1 MLSSLTIIIAIT
13 VLVSLLSFNDKSI
26 MYRLWFNAYQVNHR
40 KQYYRF
46 FTHGLVHADWMHLL
60 VNMFVLWS
68 FGTALQNDFAYHLG
82 VNGSFNFLM
91 LYVTAIP
98 LASVYSFY
106 KHKND
111 PNYNALGASGAV
123 SAVLFAS
130 VFFDP
135 WNLLLLF
142 GIVPVPGILFAVGYL
157 YYTIKMAQKGTDNIG
172 HDAHLWGAV
181 YGFIFPILIEPKAIT
196 IFFDKLLSFS
206 F

>member
-1 MLSSLTIIIAIT
+1 MLTIIIAIT
-13 VLVSLLSFNDKSI
+13 VLVSILSFNDKGM
-26 MYRLWFNAYQVNHR
+26 MYRLWFNAYQVYHR

-46 FTHGLVHADWMHLL
+46 ITHGLVHGDWMHLL
-60 VNMFVLWS
+60 INMFVLWS
-68 FGTALQNDFAYHLG
+68 FGTALQNDFSYHLG
-82 VNGSFNFLM
+82 VNGPFNFMM
-91 LYVTAIP
+91 LYVSAIP
-98 LASVYSFY
+98 LASIYSFY
-106 KHKND
+106 KHKDN
-111 PNYNALGASGAV
+111 PGYNALGASGAV

-142 GIVPVPGILFAVGYL
+142 GVIPIPGILFAVGYL
-157 YYTIKMAQKGTDNIG
+157 YYSIRMSNKGTDNIG

-196 IFFDKLLSFS
+196 IFFDRLLSFS